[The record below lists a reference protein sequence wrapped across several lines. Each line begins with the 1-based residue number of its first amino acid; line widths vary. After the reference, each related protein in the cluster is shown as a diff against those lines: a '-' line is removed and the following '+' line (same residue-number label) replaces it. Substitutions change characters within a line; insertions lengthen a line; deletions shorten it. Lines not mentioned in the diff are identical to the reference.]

1 PYSSSSYRK
10 KKDLLEDLTLKSN
23 ENLVHIASKHGKNTV
38 VKELLALKPSLA
50 EEPNKSCHYS
60 IHLAAAQGYENV
72 VVEHLNVD
80 RDLCIKK
87 DHNGWTPLH
96 WATIKGRNGV
106 LRLLLTP
113 ESIQSVTGKGH
124 SCFHLAVEYN
134 QYRAFKILLFYLE
147 LLTYEVMETMIN
159 LRESKGFAVLHRVT
173 LQNQYQTLDMLLS
186 SGMISRVLQINI
198 TDANELTPLDLFYVY
213 SNEPDKEIGE
223 MLNRAGAV
231 RAGIQRPLSYKNTQ
245 NLPSGPGI
253 FSGFY
258 QTISSIPSEKLGSMV
273 QFIAA
278 FLIAAFQAVNN
289 PFHSSSIGNKG
300 GERLGFF
307 YIGDV
312 LRGSEEHSQLFIRW

>member
-1 PYSSSSYRK
+1 MKLEDAERTRNIDLILQAVTEK

-80 RDLCIKK
+80 R
-87 DHNGWTPLH
+87 WTPLH
-96 WATIKGRNGV
+96 WETIKGRNGV

-113 ESIQSVTGKGH
+113 ESIQSVT
-124 SCFHLAVEYN
+124 
-134 QYRAFKILLFYLE
+134 
-147 LLTYEVMETMIN
+147 VMETMIN

-258 QTISSIPSEKLGSMV
+258 QTISSIPSEKLGSTV
-273 QFIAA
+273 QF
-278 FLIAAFQAVNN
+278 IAAFQAVNN

-312 LRGSEEHSQLFIRW
+312 LRGSEEHSQLFIR